1 MADVARLSLEVSVN
15 GAQRARQAL
24 QGLQDGSIRATRAT
38 DQLVA
43 ANTRLN
49 ATTSRSAGVFR
60 LQKGAIQQAGFQ
72 IGDFAT
78 QVAGGQSALVAFAQ
92 QGSQLAGILGPGGA
106 VLGAVIAIGGAIA
119 GGLVRAFSEGSEEAK
134 TLAERIRDVAESTDE
149 LTAAQ
154 VRALKADFFAGNR
167 DRLQK
172 ITAERQRIKEL
183 NEEIAENERL
193 MQQQAGQRDTGM
205 TSGIL
210 GTTVQGLRDQ
220 AASTSQLAERNR
232 ELRKELDETQ
242 ASIDTYFQSA
252 DQLNKEI
259 QELIFGE
266 DDHAKTLE
274 RVKEEVNDL
283 NASLQFQI
291 DTYGESERA
300 IQLAKIQQLAK
311 NGADAE
317 AVRQARE
324 LTNALYDK
332 IEAEEMESRM
342 QRDLAQL
349 DPAQAEFNRYADQID
364 RIEEYNISAAE
375 KERLREEAFW
385 QHQQKMQQIAKQG
398 AETVNIEQ
406 TYWQQYLESLE
417 LGLRDFEE
425 LSSSVINN
433 FSSSFGNALESVVFD
448 FVSVEDAGKQMLE
461 TILRGTINALGQ
473 MAAQW
478 LAYQAV
484 QAAFGAATIAS
495 TTAQASTAAAAWAPA
510 AALASLAT
518 GGANAA
524 PAALALTSTTA
535 LSQGLAMAGGV
546 PSFDGGGYT
555 GDGSRT
561 RGLDGKGGFLAM
573 LHPQEQV
580 IDKTKGQSMGGVTVN
595 VMNAPAGTRTEERT
609 DANGNVTIDVL
620 VADLANGGRASK
632 AMATTFGLKRVG
644 R

>member
-1 MADVARLSLEVSVN
+1 M
-15 GAQRARQAL
+15 Q
-24 QGLQDGSIRATRAT
+24 
-38 DQLVA
+38 
-43 ANTRLN
+43 
-49 ATTSRSAGVFR
+49 
-60 LQKGAIQQAGFQ
+60 GAIQQAGFQ
-72 IGDFAT
+72 IGDFAV
-78 QVAGGQSALVAFAQ
+78 QVGAGQNALVAFAQ
-92 QGSQLAGILGPGGA
+92 QGSQLAGIFGPGGA

-134 TLAERIRDVAESTDE
+134 TLAERILDVADSTDE

-154 VRALKADFFAGNR
+154 IRALKLDFFAGNR

-232 ELRKELDETQ
+232 DLRKELDKTQ
-242 ASIDTYFQSA
+242 GSIDTYFQEA
-252 DQLNKEI
+252 DKLNKKI

-266 DDHAKTLE
+266 DDHAKTIE
-274 RVKEEVNDL
+274 RAKEEVNDL

-349 DPAQAEFNRYADQID
+349 DPASAEFNRYADQID

-398 AETVNIEQ
+398 GENI
-406 TYWQQYLESLE
+406 
-417 LGLRDFEE
+417 
-425 LSSSVINN
+425 
-433 FSSSFGNALESVVFD
+433 
-448 FVSVEDAGKQMLE
+448 
-461 TILRGTINALGQ
+461 
-473 MAAQW
+473 
-478 LAYQAV
+478 
-484 QAAFGAATIAS
+484 
-495 TTAQASTAAAAWAPA
+495 
-510 AALASLAT
+510 
-518 GGANAA
+518 
-524 PAALALTSTTA
+524 A
-535 LSQGLAMAGGV
+535 LSQNQGLQMLTDFQQQALGTFGQIFGNMAEIAEKGGKDQFNTWKAMASAQAAVNTALAISNALATPPAPLGIALAGTIGALGAV
-546 PSFDGGGYT
+546 QIAQIQQTEYQGSYLGGGYT
-555 GDGSRT
+555 GSGSRT
-561 RGLDGKGGFLAM
+561 GGIDGKGGFPAI
-573 LHPQEQV
+573 LHPNETV
-580 IDKTKGQSMGGVTVN
+580 VDHTRGQGMGGDVVVN

-609 DANGNVTIDVL
+609 DARGNRFVDVF
-620 VADLANGGRASK
+620 VADMSNGGPMSK
-632 AMATTFGLKRVG
+632 AIQTTYGVRRQG

>member
-1 MADVARLSLEVSVN
+1 
-15 GAQRARQAL
+15 
-24 QGLQDGSIRATRAT
+24 
-38 DQLVA
+38 
-43 ANTRLN
+43 
-49 ATTSRSAGVFR
+49 
-60 LQKGAIQQAGFQ
+60 
-72 IGDFAT
+72 
-78 QVAGGQSALVAFAQ
+78 
-92 QGSQLAGILGPGGA
+92 
-106 VLGAVIAIGGAIA
+106 LGAVIAIGGAIA

-220 AASTSQLAERNR
+220 AASTEQLAERNR
-232 ELRKELDETQ
+232 ELRKEVDLTE
-242 ASIDTYFQSA
+242 ASIETYFKEA
-252 DQLNKEI
+252 DKLGKELL
-259 QELIFGE
+259 ELIFGE
-266 DDHAKTLE
+266 DKHADSV
-274 RVKEEVNDL
+274 RNAREEVESL

-349 DPAQAEFNRYADQID
+349 DPAQVEFNRYADQID

-385 QHQQKMQQIAKQG
+385 QHQQKMQQIARQG
-398 AETVNIEQ
+398 GESVVEQ
-406 TYWQQYLESLE
+406 EQGYWTQYLETMKSQLM
-417 LGLRDFEE
+417 DFED
-425 LSSSVINN
+425 LSQSVISN
-433 FSSSFGNALESVVFD
+433 FSSSFGSALESVVFD

-478 LAYQAV
+478 LAYQAI
-484 QAAFGAATIAS
+484 QAAFGSATIAT
-495 TTAQASTAAAAWAPA
+495 TTAQAGAAAAAWAPA

-518 GGANAA
+518 VGANAVA
-524 PAALALTSTTA
+524 AAAALASTTA
-535 LSQGLAMAGGV
+535 LSQGLAAVGGAA
-546 PSFDGGGYT
+546 SFEGGGYT
-555 GDGSRT
+555 GSGSRT
-561 RGLDGKGGFLAM
+561 GGIDGKGGFPAI
-573 LHPQEQV
+573 LHPDETV
-580 IDKTKGQSMGGVTVN
+580 IDHKMGGSTTNSSNAVN
-595 VMNAPAGTRTEERT
+595 QTIVMNVSGDVTARTRQE
-609 DANGNVTIDVL
+609 IL
-620 VADLANGGRASK
+620 K
-632 AMATTFGLKRVG
+632 AMPMIRQQARQSVLQATQEGGAMSRAVG
-644 R
+644 RRS